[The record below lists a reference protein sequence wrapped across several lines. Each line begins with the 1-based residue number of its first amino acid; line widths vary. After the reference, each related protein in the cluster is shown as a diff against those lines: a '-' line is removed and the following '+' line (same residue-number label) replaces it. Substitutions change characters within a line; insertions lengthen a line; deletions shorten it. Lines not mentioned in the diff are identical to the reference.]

1 LMPKGEKFYLH
12 VFPFGFG
19 WVTSFYHLLASV
31 PLLNS
36 IWLYLVELY
45 LLWLNYVL

>member
-1 LMPKGEKFYLH
+1 MPKGEKFYLH

-19 WVTSFYHLLASV
+19 RVTSFYRLLACV
-31 PLLNS
+31 LLLNS
-36 IWLYLVELY
+36 IWIYLVELR